1 MASGFRL
8 LRLVRWGLGWLGLL
22 SASAVV
28 QGQDNPDSGL
38 RTNEVEVQITFIMT
52 SKTQSGGNSMS
63 ELGEYMATADSLLKV
78 TGRFAARINSPSPGK
93 RTLLLTRRLPGELV
107 GTFSQNSLEES
118 IGDVSEGGFQFDV
131 RTVRREEWKNSG
143 VDLSPGVDFVLDLD
157 LDDSTWSFHSLP
169 DAVDGWVRG
178 VLRGHQYLGSYYGPK
193 DGIWSW
199 EILSPRAPGGL
210 DAAASVLRTHWFKA
224 RIPMALQ
231 HTGDAYSGE
240 SGIWSVPVENVYVAA
255 WSLSWK
261 VLAAAPE
268 VELRV
273 TSPKLPQWRP
283 EAGRDPQGSNARLRG
298 KPLDLIAEV
307 VSPSGA
313 HVSALRIRKIHWWLE
328 DTSRLPGA
336 AMNWPYGSND
346 ASPDLEIG
354 HVRATAEGQELELS
368 GLTTLRSKIQIV
380 PYDWGGSAVL
390 RVEAELDDGRTLKG
404 KLKGQSGD
412 ETAIRLPA
420 RDENSKVSSHWKRKL
435 GVADMTDDADS
446 DSVPV
451 GGPDGDGLTLFEEYR
466 GFYALDPKQGPK
478 PVHLSTNPRGKTV
491 FLYDRIHDEH
501 TRTGISLFR
510 AASRAHVFEI
520 KPDSGLLDESRVIN
534 RNPGDAPSKG
544 PQHAIGLRRS
554 PGWGPKSPGSPGAAE
569 VEVPTFEEIL
579 RLHPTL
585 ARIDLYERAIAQR
598 LLTACRVGK
607 PGEGDRLVTLTVSR
621 GVDGGPVVMTDA
633 GERVTLRAE
642 ATGHDLGED
651 WLKEVEQA
659 AAIAR
664 ANARVGLRGSKA
676 ANAAGAAARAVA
688 EVYATKP
695 LYVAV
700 RGGEHSGPLGNIMRG
715 AHAEAYRVE
724 GTDTIVEL
732 PKPTGEKIG
741 YQLTTTSEGDG
752 YNKPTWDRP
761 RTRYSSSQR
770 PPARSQFNVSD
781 HTP

>member
-1 MASGFRL
+1 M
-8 LRLVRWGLGWLGLL
+8 
-22 SASAVV
+22 SAAALV
-28 QGQDNPDSGL
+28 QGQGNPASGL
-38 RTNEVEVQITFIMT
+38 RTNEVEVQITFIMN
-52 SKTQSGGNSMS
+52 SKTQTGGDSGSQ
-63 ELGEYMATADSLLKV
+63 LGENFFSADSFLKV
-78 TGRFAARINSPSPGK
+78 TGRFAAKINSPSPGK

-107 GTFSQNSLEES
+107 GTFSENVLDES

-143 VDLSPGVDFVLDLD
+143 VDLVPGVDFVLELN
-157 LDDSTWSFHSLP
+157 LDDSTWTFPSLP
-169 DAVDGWVRG
+169 DAVEGWVRD
-178 VLRGHQYLGSYYGPK
+178 VLRGHQYLGSYYGPR
-193 DGIWSW
+193 DGKWSW
-199 EILSPRAPGGL
+199 EILSPRAPQGL
-210 DAAASVLRTHWFKA
+210 DTASSYLGVHWFKA
-224 RIPMALQ
+224 RVPMTLL
-231 HTGDAYSGE
+231 HTGDTYYGE
-240 SGIWSVPVENVYVAA
+240 SGIWSVPLGKEYIAA

-261 VLAAAPE
+261 VLAAVPE

-273 TSPKLPQWRP
+273 TSPKLQQWRP
-283 EAGRDPQGSNARLRG
+283 EAGRDPKGSNARLRG

-313 HVSALRIRKIHWWLE
+313 NVSALRIRKMRWWLE

-336 AMNWPYGSND
+336 AMNWPYGSD
-346 ASPDLEIG
+346 DTLPDLEIG
-354 HVRATAEGQELELS
+354 HARATAERQELELTS
-368 GLTTLRSKIQIV
+368 LTTLRSKIQIV

-390 RVEAELDDGRTLKG
+390 RVEAELDDGRTLQG

-420 RDENSKVSSHWKRKL
+420 REENSKVSTHWKRNL
-435 GVADMTDDADS
+435 GVADMADDEDKDS
-446 DSVPV
+446 IPV

-466 GFYALDPKQGPK
+466 GFYALDSKQGPK
-478 PVHLSTNPRGKTV
+478 PVHLSTHPRVKTV
-491 FLYDRIHDEH
+491 FIYDRIHDDY
-501 TRTGISLFR
+501 TPTGISLFR
-510 AASRAHVFEI
+510 SASRAHVFEI
-520 KPDSGLLDESRVIN
+520 KPESGLMDESRVVN

-544 PQHAIGLRRS
+544 PQHAIGIRRG

-569 VEVPTFEEIL
+569 VDVPTFEEIE

-585 ARIDLYERAIAQR
+585 ARTDLYERAIAQR
-598 LLTACRVGK
+598 LLNACRVGK
-607 PGEGDRLVTLTVSR
+607 PGEGDQRLTLTVSR
-621 GVDGGPVVMTDA
+621 GVDGGPVVMTDG

-676 ANAAGAAARAVA
+676 ANAARAAGQAVA

-700 RGGEHSGPLGNIMRG
+700 RGGEHSGPLGNIMRS
-715 AHAEAYRVE
+715 AHAEAYRIE

-761 RTRYSSSQR
+761 RTRYSSSPR
-770 PPARSQFNVSD
+770 PPSRSQFNVSD